1 MTARRESEMES
12 ARSVEMTHHTDAE
25 MKGRPMTRGLG
36 RRLLMWFLLLS
47 LIPLFGSNAI
57 GYLRT
62 RLIIEGLVDRYLG
75 GVTDLQARGIED
87 GVERH
92 FSYLEQV
99 ANDDRVFPGADP
111 GLVRAYLSLRVDE
124 SAAFDAMAV
133 VSLDGAVMVETREG
147 PWGVPVAP
155 HEQRRLSVE
164 PSQNPEGA
172 SGTLAESPDPG

>member
-111 GLVRAYLSLRVDE
+111 GLVRAYLSLRVPILDDAGQ
-124 SAAFDAMAV
+124 AAAHLVGQIPLRFAGALFDIPEHRRRKHRVLHSGRRWATTLR
-133 VSLDGAVMVETREG
+133 VSLPR
-147 PWGVPVAP
+147 
-155 HEQRRLSVE
+155 
-164 PSQNPEGA
+164 
-172 SGTLAESPDPG
+172 SGHVL